1 MGGLRKRQE
10 DSTEDSSS
18 DESSSDG
25 DSLSEEDS
33 SDGESSSDEDSSDDE
48 MDLSCQDK
56 LTTPTDKYEELDV
69 KPEDETTGQSWE
81 HLFCIP
87 LPASEDLGGGVRT
100 DDKMTPDLCGEKC
113 CGAMYFA
120 LRAGKECM
128 CVGGPAHLAP
138 AKTSEECNSP
148 CAGDESKTCG
158 GKGSADVYVV
168 DQIATREYC
177 RKQREGKKD

>member
-18 DESSSDG
+18 DETSSDG
-25 DSLSEEDS
+25 DSSSGEDS
-33 SDGESSSDEDSSDDE
+33 SDEDSDDE
-48 MDLSCQDK
+48 MDLSCQDE
-56 LTTPTDKYEELDV
+56 LPAPTDKYEEPEV

-138 AKTSEECNSP
+138 AKTSEECDAP
-148 CAGDESKTCG
+148 CAGDESKMCG

-177 RKQREGKKD
+177 RKQREGKED